1 MQSTKDRKTGK
12 DKRRRVSNVLMNE
25 VQDYLGGYGED
36 YGQNTDE
43 MMLANGITSEKQKKQ
58 DKKDKKSSKKAKK
71 EKKSKKN
78 KEKEPIEETNASMLV
93 QTDPSPPVHKITVED
108 IDDIVAEGMVRETEE
123 AILADDVA
131 SAGGQLSPL
140 NQLKGAQSHDSI
152 DAHPSFESLLDDD
165 NEESDGEGQAEEGEE
180 QDRVSLPQETEH
192 YSEGVR
198 RLQQSSQEY
207 EEQHF
212 GKVYKCIA

>member
-1 MQSTKDRKTGK
+1 
-12 DKRRRVSNVLMNE
+12 MNE

-43 MMLANGITSEKQKKQ
+43 MMLANGITSEKQG
-58 DKKDKKSSKKAKK
+58 KKDKKSSKKAKK

-78 KEKEPIEETNASMLV
+78 KEKEPIEETNVSMLV

-108 IDDIVAEGMVRETEE
+108 TDDVAAEGMVRETEE
-123 AILADDVA
+123 AIVADDVA

-140 NQLKGAQSHDSI
+140 NQLKGAHSHDSI

-165 NEESDGEGQAEEGEE
+165 NEESDGEGQAEEEEE
-180 QDRVSLPQETEH
+180 QDRVSLPQEMEH

-207 EEQHF
+207 EEKHF
-212 GKVYKCIA
+212 GKVYKSIA